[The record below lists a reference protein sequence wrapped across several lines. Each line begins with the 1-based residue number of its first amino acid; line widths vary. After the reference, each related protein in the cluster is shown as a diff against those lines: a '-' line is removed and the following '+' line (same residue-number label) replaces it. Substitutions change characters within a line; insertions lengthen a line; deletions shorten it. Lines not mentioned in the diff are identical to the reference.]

1 MNDQIG
7 GKGNRSQGFIIGMTL
22 NQYLHLMET
31 VDYMDDGSEEKEED
45 LYVTSRKK
53 EDCLKSGCGTF
64 QIRETEEDNYD
75 DETEDMVRESW
86 GCG

>member
-1 MNDQIG
+1 
-7 GKGNRSQGFIIGMTL
+7 MTL

-64 QIRETEEDNYD
+64 
-75 DETEDMVRESW
+75 
-86 GCG
+86 